1 MRIVDHSLMVFFFIG
16 ELINMMDWRKVKSTL
31 TSRASYHVS
40 IGISDTF
47 SCINK
52 KVKYVS
58 QWMMS
63 RGIWQFL
70 KIWCFLWWRGGRKLW
85 YDGTM
90 EAHALV
96 IRKTSSVCMCFIYVV
111 CKYCK
116 KIVKLKKTLSTNH
129 LTRYISWRFERNN
142 ILEKETFQGGWLV
155 LGFKLLDKMNS
166 NWDQVRW
173 VF

>member
-1 MRIVDHSLMVFFFIG
+1 MVSCFIG

-31 TSRASYHVS
+31 TSWALYHVS
-40 IGISDTF
+40 IGFSDTF
-47 SCINK
+47 SCMNK

-63 RGIWQFL
+63 RCIWQFL
-70 KIWCFLWWRGGRKLW
+70 KVWCFLWWKGDRKLW

-96 IRKTSSVCMCFIYVV
+96 IWLYKWRKSSSVCMCFIHVV

-116 KIVKLKKTLSTNH
+116 KIVELKKSLSTIH
-129 LTRYISWRFERNN
+129 LTRYTSRRFERNK
-142 ILEKETFQGGWLV
+142 ILEKEIVQGGWLV
-155 LGFKLLDKMNS
+155 LGFKLLDKVNS
-166 NWDQVRW
+166 NWYQTR
-173 VF
+173 